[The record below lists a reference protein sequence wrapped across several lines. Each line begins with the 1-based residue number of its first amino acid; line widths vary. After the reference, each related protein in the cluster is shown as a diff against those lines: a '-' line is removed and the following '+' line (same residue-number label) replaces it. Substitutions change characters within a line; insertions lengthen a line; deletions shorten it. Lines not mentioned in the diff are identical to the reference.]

1 MRIVSIR
8 HKGIIRFVERGDPS
22 ALPPAFAGKIAA
34 MVTLLAAIQ
43 QVDELALVA
52 KWHVHRLTGDR
63 KGVWSFSV
71 SRNWRLTFRCNEERG
86 EIYDLDFEDYH

>member
-1 MRIVSIR
+1 
-8 HKGIIRFVERGDPS
+8 
-22 ALPPAFAGKIAA
+22 

-43 QVDELALVA
+43 KVDELALVA
-52 KWHVHRLTGDR
+52 KWRVNRLTGDR

-71 SRNWRLTFRCNEERG
+71 SRNWRLTFRCDEARG